1 MRVEAWGGRGCA
13 RGGWASARR
22 ALPPPDPRRRKRECK
37 PSRRGYYWC
46 NPLWSLESVVRAM
59 EGFIIFAAGIIGLD
73 LLAAAKGT
81 NTRDGDDWI
90 VHRDTI

>member
-1 MRVEAWGGRGCA
+1 
-13 RGGWASARR
+13 
-22 ALPPPDPRRRKRECK
+22 
-37 PSRRGYYWC
+37 
-46 NPLWSLESVVRAM
+46 M